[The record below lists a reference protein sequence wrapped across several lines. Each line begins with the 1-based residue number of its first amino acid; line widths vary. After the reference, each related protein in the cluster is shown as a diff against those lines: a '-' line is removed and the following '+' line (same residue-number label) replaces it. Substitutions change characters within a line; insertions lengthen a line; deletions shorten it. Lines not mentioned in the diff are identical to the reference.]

1 MGRSMNTATD
11 VFTRTYADRAYRFPA
26 LVRHAGSVIA
36 LAMDADRRIHYSV
49 LDLARAG
56 DLDANG
62 WGADPAVLG
71 FATEVAAV
79 GFGIGDQVAMP
90 RVRTGNAT
98 PVAAG
103 DPVRPDELDPF
114 LSSTARLTAAAPFQ
128 VLSDGRYVYV
138 IRQAIVDPDPAALEA
153 ARHSLIDPT
162 ADTTAT
168 ARAADLVADHDAM
181 VYVTDGGQPVLDA
194 NGRVIPVVRGTL
206 LVDRFVLV
214 GTSLQATRDVRFKRS
229 RSHTPASSTDTL
241 GASDL
246 EDRPFLEPTQ
256 DLRFVPTVRNGAFAV
271 ALVPTA
277 VADVF
282 RWQIFTASTDV
293 VWVHGV
299 ARTKDGL
306 FDTQG
311 AGALTCPDHPD
322 VFAVEPGTCPRPALA
337 DPSLVCG
344 K

>member
-1 MGRSMNTATD
+1 MGRTMTTATD
-11 VFTRTYADRAYRFPA
+11 VFTRTYADRAYRFPT

-49 LDLARAG
+49 LNLAQAG

-71 FATEVAAV
+71 FATEIAAV

-90 RVRTGNAT
+90 QVRMGSRT
-98 PVAAG
+98 PVTPG

-128 VLSDGRYVYV
+128 VLSDGRYVHV
-138 IRQAIVDPDPAALEA
+138 VRQAIVDPEPAVLEA
-153 ARHSLIDPT
+153 ARHTLVDPA
-162 ADTTAT
+162 ADAATT

-181 VYVTDGGQPVLDA
+181 IYVTDGGQPVLDA
-194 NGRVIPVVRGTL
+194 NGRVVPVVRGTL
-206 LVDRFVLV
+206 LVDRFVLG
-214 GTSLQATRDVRFKRS
+214 GTSLVAKRDVRFQRS

-256 DLRFVPTVRNGAFAV
+256 DLRFVLPVT
-271 ALVPTA
+271 
-277 VADVF
+277 
-282 RWQIFTASTDV
+282 
-293 VWVHGV
+293 
-299 ARTKDGL
+299 
-306 FDTQG
+306 
-311 AGALTCPDHPD
+311 
-322 VFAVEPGTCPRPALA
+322 
-337 DPSLVCG
+337 
-344 K
+344 